1 MARTDIPGVPLRHV
15 TRPARTKPNGAT
27 RVPQTADTP
36 GATFTHGASA
46 RYIQSQPFMAKT
58 KSEPDVLVLG
68 DHPSAY
74 FAAALLRE
82 TAHPLRVLHA
92 TIPEEESV
100 DRLCTINPAFFE
112 LHKLLATLKKKLD
125 LAPVYGLKFLADDP
139 GTRSEWSSGKSV
151 AAHVTTFEQVRAA
164 LEKVARDAGVECAE
178 PDDLEIRHVDER
190 GVRVEIG
197 GKPCHPRLLLL
208 AGNLPAPQRRVL
220 GLPGEWERDVVHRYT
235 FLKLKAPKGTG
246 GGARPSIAMSLD
258 LRGTLAW
265 AWLTPGPG
273 CAQVAVE
280 QPLGQLHEM
289 PVPAM
294 LRHWIDVLVRHG
306 ELGASD
312 GNVDLKN
319 AQSIDLPLAGALAQ
333 EGVANRTLLIGP
345 AGGFYTACAEDIYP
359 NCWSAIFAADAA
371 RRALKETHVQ
381 DALHLYRQKWGA
393 TLGDFLRGPQQ
404 NLRFLL
410 PLVYRNPTMTA
421 RMAEAILLGK
431 SVVR

>member
-1 MARTDIPGVPLRHV
+1 
-15 TRPARTKPNGAT
+15 
-27 RVPQTADTP
+27 
-36 GATFTHGASA
+36 
-46 RYIQSQPFMAKT
+46 MAKP

-82 TAHPLRVLHA
+82 TAHPVRVLHA
-92 TIPEEESV
+92 TIPGQEST

-112 LHKLLATLKKKLD
+112 LHKLLAPLKKKLD
-125 LAPVYGLKFLADDP
+125 LVAVYGLKFLADDKD
-139 GTRSEWSSGKSV
+139 TRSEWSSGKSIV
-151 AAHVTTFEQVRAA
+151 AQVTTFKQVRAA
-164 LEKVARDAGVECAE
+164 LVKVAHDAGAECAE
-178 PDDLEIRHVDER
+178 PDELDIDRVDER
-190 GVRVEIG
+190 GVHVKLD
-197 GKPCHPRLLLL
+197 GKPCHPRLLIL
-208 AGNLPAPQRRVL
+208 AGELTPPQRRTL
-220 GLPGEWERDVVHRYT
+220 GLPPEWEHGVVHRYT
-235 FLKLKAPKGTG
+235 FLKLKGARWNG
-246 GGARPSIAMSLD
+246 GGSARPSIVMSLD

-273 CAQVAVE
+273 CAQVSVE
-280 QPLGQLHEM
+280 QPLGQLLDT
-289 PVPAM
+289 PAATM

-306 ELGASD
+306 ELGAAD
-312 GNVDLKN
+312 VGANLKD
-319 AQSIDLPLAGALAQ
+319 ARSIDLPLAGALAQ

-359 NCWSAIFAADAA
+359 NCWSALFAADAA
-371 RRALKETHVQ
+371 RKALKETHVQ
-381 DALHLYRQKWGA
+381 DALHVYRQKWGA